1 MPIEL
6 PPDYEAL
13 KAQVISNQEAHDQC
27 VYEVWWAA
35 DSRYPELPLS
45 ARLAIG
51 EAVVSDLLREGRVTL
66 VRGEWTGPRHEREA
80 VADEQAALLGWAT
93 WVPQPGEPVTWM
105 TDA

>member
-1 MPIEL
+1 MAVKALEQICR
-6 PPDYEAL
+6 EAGREWPGIRI
-13 KAQVISNQEAHDQC
+13 AVHHRIG
-27 VYEVWWAA
+27 
-35 DSRYPELPLS
+35 
-45 ARLAIG
+45 RLAIG

-93 WVPQPGEPVTWM
+93 WVPQPGEPITWM